1 MCVKFQTDDQHVVFY
16 IHTMPITVCVCRY
29 MCIVCMCSCRPGYN
43 PGSHFSHDIYHFF
56 FFSIQGPS
64 LQDWNYTSNIFW
76 IASDIL
82 LTSILSALGLQIC
95 VTMLCYIYMVFRN
108 WSEHFAIRVL
118 PWSLK
123 HKVLNICATSL
134 NCRVKYDI

>member
-16 IHTMPITVCVCRY
+16 IHTMPITVCVQVYVHCVHVFMQAR
-29 MCIVCMCSCRPGYN
+29 VQPRKSFLTWHL
-43 PGSHFSHDIYHFF
+43 SL